1 MERQLVLIEEPRDWQ
16 LDEHTREIG
25 RAGVAKA
32 REALRQ
38 AMARA
43 ARERATAG
51 HAGRDA
57 A

>member
-1 MERQLVLIEEPRDWQ
+1 MERQLALIEEPRDWQ

-32 REALRQ
+32 REAMRDAL
-38 AMARA
+38 ARS
-43 ARERATAG
+43 ARERAAAG